1 MPILPRSFRRVLS
14 GVAAALAFTS
24 AETRAQGT
32 ATVLPS
38 DELYADLDRLSE
50 LGFLDSVVIGQ
61 RPYSRREI
69 GRILRAARERSNQL
83 GERGQDL
90 RITDLELSI
99 GDGILRRLETRFS
112 REIDEI
118 PSRDALFAIVD
129 DAQLTA
135 HYTDVERRAFA
146 GTFGSTLDATMGSLL
161 PRRLGP
167 AYVAGSTLGLELAQ
181 RLEPTTWLAFT
192 ARERAEY
199 AWAKDSALRRGSAEL
214 LAATV
219 RARFRNV
226 ALEVGRTQLSWAQSP
241 DEGLFIAADAPAL
254 DLVSLAADRPF
265 GLPGVLRWLGPTKAT
280 LFIADLGPSEL
291 RSHSKLLGYKVS
303 IQPGQRAE
311 FGATFLNHYGGEGG
325 RPSSLG
331 NRLIDF
337 LPFIDIFRRHNYTDT
352 TRALDVDS
360 DKLLGVDGRLRI
372 GGLRGV
378 VVTGELLIDDFD
390 VRRIPKL
397 LTGYGSQAI
406 GITVPRL
413 FSPLLSL
420 KVTAKHM
427 GILTYTHGEL
437 TSGIT
442 SRGRL
447 LGDELG
453 PDAKAFGARLTWQ
466 PTAEIRLS
474 LEGRSAI
481 HSNAQYAAFYAD
493 PSSSRYVVQKTGRTA
508 DELRD
513 RLGTHLLV
521 QSEAGPSLS
530 LRFMTERS
538 RNYAFQGFRRTDSA
552 GELGVHVPF

>member
-1 MPILPRSFRRVLS
+1 VLS
-14 GVAAALAFTS
+14 CVAAALALTG

-38 DELYADLDRLSE
+38 DELYVDLDRLSE

-90 RITDLELSI
+90 RVTDLELSI

-112 REIDEI
+112 REIDEV
-118 PSRDALFAIVD
+118 PSRDALFSILD
-129 DAQLTA
+129 DAQLTV
-135 HYTDVERRAFA
+135 HYTDVQRRAFA
-146 GTFGSTLDATMGSLL
+146 GTYGSTLDATMGSLL

-167 AYVAGSTLGLELAQ
+167 SYVAGSTLGLEVAQ
-181 RLEPTTWLAFT
+181 RLEPTTWLAFS

-199 AWAKDSALRRGSAEL
+199 AWAKDTSLRRGSAEL

-219 RARFRNV
+219 RARYRNA

-254 DLVSLAADRPF
+254 DLISLASDQPF
-265 GLPGVLRWLGPTKAT
+265 GLPGVLRWIGPTKAT
-280 LFIADLGPSEL
+280 LFIADLGPSDV

-303 IQPGQRAE
+303 VQPSRRAE

-325 RPSSLG
+325 RASTLG

-337 LPFIDIFRRHNYTDT
+337 LPFVDIFRRHNYTDS
-352 TRALDVDS
+352 TRTLDVDS
-360 DKLLGVDGRLRI
+360 DKLLGVDGRVRI
-372 GGLRGV
+372 GGVRGV
-378 VVTGELLIDDFD
+378 VVTGEVLIDDFD

-397 LTGYGSQAI
+397 FTGYGSQAI
-406 GITVPRL
+406 GITIPRL
-413 FSPLLSL
+413 FSPLLSF

-427 GILTYTHGEL
+427 GILTYTHGAL
-437 TSGIT
+437 TNGLT
-442 SRGRL
+442 TRRRL
-447 LGDELG
+447 IGDELG

-481 HSNAQYAAFYAD
+481 HSNAQYVTYYAD
-493 PSSSRYVVQKTGRTA
+493 SSSSRYVVQKTGRTA

-521 QSEAGPSLS
+521 QSEAGPSVS

-538 RNYAFQGFRRTDSA
+538 RNFAFQGFRRTDSA